1 MQVYVRETKHNIF
14 EETMANKDKLYD
26 YNKRFNHI
34 FLDVKKKDLQFLL
47 YGNEISRWFRWQY
60 LLKDILQRK

>member
-1 MQVYVRETKHNIF
+1 
-14 EETMANKDKLYD
+14 MANKDKLYD

-60 LLKDILQRK
+60 LLKDILLRK